1 MPAISASAPGK
12 IILFGEHAVVYG
24 RRAIA
29 IPVTQVQARAVITPL
44 IREPAG
50 HIQLQAIDLSLD
62 AYLSDLDEEHPLRRA
77 VELTLR
83 ALGIPRAPAMQIRIS
98 SSIPIAGG
106 LGSGAAVSVAVIR
119 AVSTYLGKPLGV
131 EEVSGLAY
139 EVEKIHHGTPSGIDN
154 TVVAYNQP
162 VLFQKEQPIHTFTPG
177 GVFTFLIADTGITAS
192 TREVVSGVR
201 ERWQAEPPVYEDLFN
216 KVDALS
222 GQAYNSLRAGDA
234 EMTGRWMTENHHLL
248 QQMGVSCS
256 QLDVLVN
263 AALEQGALGAKLSGA
278 GAGGNMI
285 ALVQEQNADE
295 VEAALQSH
303 GAIRVIKT
311 RLE

>member
-50 HIQLQAIDLSLD
+50 RIQLQAVDLPLN

-83 ALGIPRAPAMQIRIS
+83 ALDIPRAPAMQIRIS

-119 AVSTYLGKPLGV
+119 AISTFLGKPLEV

-162 VLFQKEQPIHTFTPG
+162 VLYQRDQPIQTFTPG
-177 GVFTFLIADTGITAS
+177 GAFTFLIADTGITAS
-192 TREVVSGVR
+192 TRELVGGVR
-201 ERWQAEPPVYEDLFN
+201 ERWQANQSAYEEIFDR
-216 KVDALS
+216 VDSLC
-222 GQAYNSLRAGDA
+222 GQAYLSLCAGDT
-234 EMTGRWMTENHHLL
+234 EMTGRWMTENQHILHR
-248 QQMGVSCS
+248 MGVSCAA
-256 QLDVLVN
+256 LNELVN
-263 AALEQGALGAKLSGA
+263 TALEHGALGAKLSGA
-278 GAGGNMI
+278 GGGGNMI
-285 ALVQEQNADE
+285 ALVTAESAPA
-295 VEAALQSH
+295 VKAALLNR
-303 GAIRVIKT
+303 GAKQVIQT